1 MTRRKKP
8 HEVKKDMEETAMF
21 KEPKAR
27 KIRVK
32 RKKKYG
38 F

>member
-1 MTRRKKP
+1 MNP
-8 HEVKKDMEETAMF
+8 HEIKKKDVEETAMF

-27 KIRVK
+27 K
-32 RKKKYG
+32 KKYG